1 MTIRTFRAGTPER
14 ERLSGWRSVCRLQR
28 RFTIADITEERVCGT
43 WDLPRAPFQTRPG
56 TIKNMGTSSRQIR
69 TREANPLR
77 QRLTDVRHG
86 LLGLHKALIV
96 AEQLTFERIYGR
108 VDSTGQLL
116 QLVMND
122 PWFTWLHPLSNMVV
136 RIDELMEEET
146 DLTIGDVAVIM
157 TEIRGLIR
165 PSESGDGFERA
176 YYEALQR
183 APDVVIAHC
192 QIKKLLTLPG
202 V

>member
-1 MTIRTFRAGTPER
+1 MDSWVSTR
-14 ERLSGWRSVCRLQR
+14 RS
-28 RFTIADITEERVCGT
+28 
-43 WDLPRAPFQTRPG
+43 
-56 TIKNMGTSSRQIR
+56 SSR
-69 TREANPLR
+69 N
-77 QRLTDVRHG
+77 
-86 LLGLHKALIV
+86 
-96 AEQLTFERIYGR
+96 YGR

-122 PWFTWLHPLSNMVV
+122 PWFTWLHPLSSMVV
-136 RIDELMEEET
+136 RIDELMEEEM

-183 APDVVIAHC
+183 APDVVMAHC

>member
-1 MTIRTFRAGTPER
+1 
-14 ERLSGWRSVCRLQR
+14 
-28 RFTIADITEERVCGT
+28 
-43 WDLPRAPFQTRPG
+43 
-56 TIKNMGTSSRQIR
+56 MGTSSRQIR
-69 TREANPLR
+69 LHKPNPLR
-77 QRLTDVRHG
+77 QTLTDVRHG

-136 RIDELMEEET
+136 RIDELMDGDEAVTAE
-146 DLTIGDVAVIM
+146 DVANLM
-157 TEIRGLIR
+157 TEIRALIR
-165 PSESGDGFERA
+165 PSETGDGFERS

-183 APDVVIAHC
+183 APDVVMAHC
-192 QIKKLLTLPG
+192 EMKKLLVLPSL
-202 V
+202 

>member
-1 MTIRTFRAGTPER
+1 MA
-14 ERLSGWRSVCRLQR
+14 
-28 RFTIADITEERVCGT
+28 
-43 WDLPRAPFQTRPG
+43 
-56 TIKNMGTSSRQIR
+56 TSSRQVRIR
-69 TREANPLR
+69 PANLLR
-77 QRLTDVRHG
+77 QSLTDVRHG

-136 RIDELMEEET
+136 RIDELMDGDEAVTAE
-146 DLTIGDVAVIM
+146 DVAILM
-157 TEIRGLIR
+157 TEIRALIR
-165 PSESGDGFERA
+165 PSEIGDGFERS

-183 APDVVIAHC
+183 APDVVMAHC
-192 QIKKLLTLPG
+192 EMKKLLVLPSS
-202 V
+202 

>member
-1 MTIRTFRAGTPER
+1 
-14 ERLSGWRSVCRLQR
+14 
-28 RFTIADITEERVCGT
+28 
-43 WDLPRAPFQTRPG
+43 
-56 TIKNMGTSSRQIR
+56 MGTSSRQIR
-69 TREANPLR
+69 LHKPNPLR
-77 QRLTDVRHG
+77 QTLTDVRHG

-136 RIDELMEEET
+136 RIDELMDGDEAVTAE
-146 DLTIGDVAVIM
+146 DVAILM
-157 TEIRGLIR
+157 TEIRVLIR
-165 PSESGDGFERA
+165 PSEIGDGFERS

-183 APDVVIAHC
+183 APDVVMAHC
-192 QIKKLLTLPG
+192 EMKKLLVLPSS
-202 V
+202 

>member
-1 MTIRTFRAGTPER
+1 MA
-14 ERLSGWRSVCRLQR
+14 
-28 RFTIADITEERVCGT
+28 
-43 WDLPRAPFQTRPG
+43 
-56 TIKNMGTSSRQIR
+56 TSSKQARVLE
-69 TREANPLR
+69 TNPLR
-77 QRLTDVRHG
+77 RMLTDVRQG

-96 AEQLTFERIYGR
+96 AEQVTFERIYGR

-136 RIDELMEEET
+136 RIDEILDDDEE
-146 DLTIGDVAVIM
+146 LTTEDVAILL
-157 TEIRGLIR
+157 TEVRALIR
-165 PSESGDGFERA
+165 PSELGDGFERS

-183 APDVVIAHC
+183 APEVVMAHC
-192 QIKKLLTLPG
+192 EMKKLLTLPA

>member
-1 MTIRTFRAGTPER
+1 MA
-14 ERLSGWRSVCRLQR
+14 
-28 RFTIADITEERVCGT
+28 
-43 WDLPRAPFQTRPG
+43 
-56 TIKNMGTSSRQIR
+56 TSSRQSTIQK
-69 TREANPLR
+69 TNPLR
-77 QRLTDVRHG
+77 QTLTDVRHG

-122 PWFTWLHPLSNMVV
+122 PWFTWLHPLSNVVV
-136 RIDELMEEET
+136 RIDEMLDEDCTLSLE
-146 DLTIGDVAVIM
+146 DVAQILS
-157 TEIRGLIR
+157 EIRGMIR
-165 PSESGDGFERA
+165 PSELGDGFERS

-183 APDVVIAHC
+183 APDVVMAHC
-192 QIKKLLTLPG
+192 EMKKLLTLPA

>member
-1 MTIRTFRAGTPER
+1 M
-14 ERLSGWRSVCRLQR
+14 
-28 RFTIADITEERVCGT
+28 
-43 WDLPRAPFQTRPG
+43 
-56 TIKNMGTSSRQIR
+56 
-69 TREANPLR
+69 
-77 QRLTDVRHG
+77 
-86 LLGLHKALIV
+86 

-136 RIDELMEEET
+136 RIDELLEEEAE
-146 DLTIGDVAVIM
+146 LSVGDVAVIM
-157 TEIRGLIR
+157 TEIRALIR

-192 QIKKLLTLPG
+192 ELKKLLTLPG
-202 V
+202 

>member
-1 MTIRTFRAGTPER
+1 MA
-14 ERLSGWRSVCRLQR
+14 
-28 RFTIADITEERVCGT
+28 
-43 WDLPRAPFQTRPG
+43 
-56 TIKNMGTSSRQIR
+56 TSSKQARIK
-69 TREANPLR
+69 EANPLR
-77 QRLTDVRHG
+77 QTLTDVRQG

-136 RIDELMEEET
+136 RIDELMDGDT
-146 DLTIGDVAVIM
+146 ALTVEDVAVLM
-157 TEIRGLIR
+157 TEMRALIR
-165 PSESGDGFERA
+165 PSEMGDGFERS

-183 APDVVIAHC
+183 APDVVMAHC
-192 QIKKLLTLPG
+192 EMKKLLTLPAL
-202 V
+202 

>member
-1 MTIRTFRAGTPER
+1 MAPESLTFNRAAKITIMAIQSKHTDVR
-14 ERLSGWRSVCRLQR
+14 E
-28 RFTIADITEERVCGT
+28 T
-43 WDLPRAPFQTRPG
+43 
-56 TIKNMGTSSRQIR
+56 
-69 TREANPLR
+69 NPLR
-77 QRLTDVRHG
+77 RTLADVRHG

-96 AEQLTFERIYGR
+96 AEQLTYERIYGR

-136 RIDELMEEET
+136 RIDELLDGHDQPT
-146 DLTIGDVAVIM
+146 VDDVAILL

-165 PSESGDGFERA
+165 PSELGDGYERS

-183 APDVVIAHC
+183 APDVVLAHC
-192 QIKKLLTLPG
+192 EIKKLLTLPS

>member
-1 MTIRTFRAGTPER
+1 MA
-14 ERLSGWRSVCRLQR
+14 
-28 RFTIADITEERVCGT
+28 
-43 WDLPRAPFQTRPG
+43 
-56 TIKNMGTSSRQIR
+56 TSSKQARILE
-69 TREANPLR
+69 TNPLR
-77 QRLTDVRHG
+77 RMLTEVRQG

-96 AEQLTFERIYGR
+96 TEQVTFERIYGR

-136 RIDELMEEET
+136 RIDEVLEEEEE
-146 DLTIGDVAVIM
+146 LTTEDVAILL
-157 TEIRGLIR
+157 TEVRALIR
-165 PSESGDGFERA
+165 PSELGDGFERS

-183 APDVVIAHC
+183 APDVVMAHC
-192 QIKKLLTLPG
+192 EMKKLLTLPA